1 MIDNT
6 QEQYQHKKKQVLL
19 KHLKVIEKQEKK
31 LFEGKENNLLMSKIN
46 PVLAKVQDKVPE
58 TLKATLDK
66 AFYKGF
72 RLVFDKGSTY
82 IEKTY
87 QKDKLKLEYDLNN
100 YAVEKYASR
109 KLIKRLDKQSNRSNL
124 INSSIAV
131 IEGGALGFLGIGL
144 PDIPL
149 FIAVIL
155 RNLNEIAL
163 SYGFDYETPEEKNYQ
178 LTLICGALTKAEAQ
192 IRYSEEA
199 DSLGAKLDSGIVSKA
214 EDWDYVRETADL
226 LSDTLLTAKFLQG
239 IPLVGLIGGAVN
251 HTVITKINR
260 YARVKYKKRYLQNK
274 VNTL

>member
-1 MIDNT
+1 MTGNN
-6 QEQYQHKKKQVLL
+6 QEQLYQKKKQVLL

-31 LFEGKENNLLMSKIN
+31 LFEDKESTLFMSKIN
-46 PVLAKVQDKVPE
+46 PIIAKVQDKVPVK
-58 TLKATLDK
+58 LKATLDK

-87 QKDKLKLEYDLNN
+87 QKDKLQLEYDLNN
-100 YAVEKYASR
+100 YAVEKYASK

-131 IEGGALGFLGIGL
+131 IEGGVLGFLGIGL

-149 FIAVIL
+149 FIAVII

-163 SYGFDYETPEEKNYQ
+163 SYGFHYDTPEEKNYQ
-178 LTLICGALTKAEAQ
+178 LILICGALTKAEAQ
-192 IRYSEEA
+192 MKYSEDA
-199 DSLGAKLDSGIVSKA
+199 DILGARMDSGITA
-214 EDWDYVRETADL
+214 DIGDRDYVRETADL
-226 LSDTLLTAKFLQG
+226 LSDTLLTTKFIQG
-239 IPLVGLIGGAVN
+239 IPLVGIIGGAVN

-260 YARVKYKKRYLQNK
+260 YARIKYKKRYLQNK
-274 VNTL
+274 VNAL